1 MPPSTESALAQ
12 LQSRRQW
19 LIFLSV
25 AVAAITV
32 AHLLDHA
39 VWQHVRDPRVNDR
52 DWGRLLR
59 SMGYLP
65 TWMVVAGGL
74 WLQDHRS
81 SRRETDAAFG
91 WGWRGGLMVLAPT
104 IAGALGEVLKMLCR
118 RLRPSAD
125 VFVYQWRPYSEDL
138 LSTKGLG
145 MPSSHAIV
153 AFAAAA
159 VLSRLFPR
167 AWWLWYL
174 LAAGCVMTRLLS
186 LGHFFS
192 DTVVAAFLGYA
203 VGVVLARSGGFGRA
217 LRPAQTVAY

>member
-1 MPPSTESALAQ
+1 MPPSTDSALSR
-12 LQSRRQW
+12 LKSRRQW
-19 LIFLSV
+19 LFFLSA
-25 AVAAITV
+25 AVAAITL

-59 SMGYLP
+59 SMGYWP
-65 TWMVVAGGL
+65 TWIVVAGAL
-74 WLQDHRS
+74 WLQDHGAARG
-81 SRRETDAAFG
+81 ETDPSRA
-91 WGWRGGLMVLAPT
+91 WGWRGGLMILAPAV
-104 IAGALGEVLKMLCR
+104 AGALAEVLKMLVR
-118 RLRPSAD
+118 RLRPVPD
-125 VFVYQWRPYSEDL
+125 DFMYQWRPYSEDL

-167 AWWLWYL
+167 AWWLWYA
-174 LAAGCVMTRLLS
+174 LAAGCAATRLLA

-203 VGVVLARSGGFGRA
+203 VGVIMARSGGFGRA
-217 LRPAQTVAY
+217 LRPSPQPAY

>member
-1 MPPSTESALAQ
+1 MLPSTEPALAK

-19 LIFLSV
+19 LVFLSV
-25 AVAAITV
+25 AVAAITL

-65 TWMVVAGGL
+65 TWIVVAGAL
-74 WLQDHRS
+74 WLQDYGS
-81 SRRETDAAFG
+81 PRRGTDASFG
-91 WGWRGGLMVLAPT
+91 WGWRGGLMVLAPSV
-104 IAGALGEVLKMLCR
+104 AGALGELLKMLCR
-118 RLRPSAD
+118 RLRPAPD
-125 VFVYQWRPYSEDL
+125 VFMYQWRPFSEDF
-138 LSTKGLG
+138 LSTRGLG
-145 MPSSHAIV
+145 LPSSHAIV

-167 AWWLWYL
+167 AWWLWYV
-174 LAAGCVMTRLLS
+174 LAVGCVMTRLLA

-203 VGVVLARSGGFGRA
+203 VGVIMARSGGFGRA
-217 LRPAQTVAY
+217 LRPTQSPTY